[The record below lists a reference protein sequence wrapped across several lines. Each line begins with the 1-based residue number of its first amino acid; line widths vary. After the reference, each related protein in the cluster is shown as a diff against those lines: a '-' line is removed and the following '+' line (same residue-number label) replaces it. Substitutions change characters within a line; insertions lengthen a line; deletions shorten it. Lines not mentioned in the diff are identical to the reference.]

1 MIMYSVKEVS
11 DMYCVD
17 EETVRRWIRDKKL
30 KATKKSKKDGY
41 TITDSAL
48 MEFGRYKPKYNK
60 IYVVNA
66 NVDDDILAKATE
78 LAVKHPKLIE
88 ELYLAITCK

>member
-48 MEFGRYKPKYNK
+48 REFGRRKPKYNK
-60 IYVVNA
+60 IDVVNA

-78 LAVKHPKLIE
+78 LAVKYPKLIE